1 MNTNLN
7 IKNLRNLWAGV
18 ALTLVMASGGALAD
32 NSKQKTDNSKQRQ
45 KSKQTIENI
54 VNHGAVTV
62 PTGGKTDKAK
72 AGDSAAAFRPKPPKS
87 RPITVP
93 SPK

>member
-1 MNTNLN
+1 MNTKLN

-18 ALTLVMASGGALAD
+18 ALTLTVVSGNVLA
-32 NSKQKTDNSKQRQ
+32 DNSKQRQ

-62 PTGGKTDKAK
+62 PSSGKTDKAK
-72 AGDSAAAFRPKPPKS
+72 PGDSAAAFRPKPPKL
-87 RPITVP
+87 RPIVVP